1 MKRTTVL
8 LTAAALAAAL
18 TAPAMAAFVR
28 LGSVDVGFR
37 NDSDT
42 AYTRF
47 GGRLESLRLTASRSD
62 IVCRSV
68 VVRYDNGEV
77 QNVFSGRL
85 DERRPTDVDLRGRA
99 RRVDSIRFACRSD
112 EARGGRIYIDGEAGR
127 YMDEWRRDRDWD
139 RVWSGLFGGMMGPGG
154 PGDMRDHGPH
164 GMDRDGMDRDGRG
177 PGGMMG
183 PGAHGNGPGPMMG
196 PGRDWISLG
205 RVSFEGKND
214 KENTFGGWGARHI
227 DSIALRPLDGDA
239 RCMSLVA
246 TFDGGHKVKLADG
259 RVLERGRM
267 TSYDLP
273 GRERNLSKLYM
284 RCRALDGYSV
294 TVEIF
299 AHR

>member
-1 MKRTTVL
+1 MKTTTVL

-18 TAPAMAAFVR
+18 TAPAMASFVR
-28 LGSVDVGFR
+28 LGTVDVGFR
-37 NDSDT
+37 SDSDT

-68 VVRYDNGEV
+68 VVRYENGEV

-85 DERRPTDVDLRGRA
+85 DERRPIDVDLRGRA
-99 RRVDSIRFACRSD
+99 RRVDNIRFVCRSD

-139 RVWSGLFGGMMGPGG
+139 RVWSGLFGGGGMMGPGG
-154 PGDMRDHGPH
+154 MGDMRDHGQR
-164 GMDRDGMDRDGRG
+164 GMDRGGMDHRDMSRDGMDRHDTDRG
-177 PGGMMG
+177 G
-183 PGAHGNGPGPMMG
+183 MMG

-205 RVSFEGKND
+205 RVSFEGRND

-246 TFDGGHKVKLADG
+246 TFEGGHKAKLADG